1 MMDLVDG
8 NVNQHLYHR
17 EIYLYVNRVLLKL
30 RNSESSKH
38 QQCPNPSLH
47 N

>member
-8 NVNQHLYHR
+8 NVNQN
-17 EIYLYVNRVLLKL
+17 LYVNRVLLKL